1 MRLVKSNQIINGVYE
16 AGIRYPEP
24 VNISY
29 FWNFG
34 FFSLICLVMQIVTGI
49 LLAMHYTAHVDL
61 AFMSI
66 ERLVREVDYGWL
78 LRYVHANGASF
89 FFIVLYIH
97 MLRGLYYGSY
107 QAPNT
112 FVWISGVI
120 IFLLT
125 ILTAFLGYVLPWGQM
140 SYWAATVITNLVTVI
155 PVVGDAI
162 VIWLWG
168 SFVVS
173 NPTLNRFFS
182 LHYLFP
188 FIIVGLV
195 GLHIIFLRENGSTN
209 PLGINANVDSIPFT
223 PFFTIKDLFT
233 LIIFYIIF
241 FYFVCFIPNYLGHP
255 DNYLMADSNVT
266 PAHIVP
272 EWYFLP
278 FYAMLRSIPNK
289 VLGVLALVLAIV
301 TLAFL
306 PFLTIS
312 NVRSSYFRKIHKHL
326 FWSFVALGVMLGFLG
341 GMPAGEP
348 YLMLGF
354 ICTVL
359 YFTYVLVLFP
369 FIYFIESKIIKALQN
384 YNK

>member
-1 MRLVKSNQIINGVYE
+1 MRLVKKNVIINGVYE
-16 AGIRYPEP
+16 AGVRYPEP
-24 VNISY
+24 TNISY

-61 AFMSI
+61 AFNSI

-89 FFIVLYIH
+89 FFIVVYIH

-107 QAPNT
+107 QKPNAMLW
-112 FVWISGVI
+112 VSGVV
-120 IFLLT
+120 IFLLL

-140 SYWAATVITNLVTVI
+140 SYWAATVITNLVTVV
-155 PVVGDAI
+155 PFVGESI

-168 SFVVS
+168 GYVVD

-188 FIIVGLV
+188 FIIVALV

-209 PLGINANVDSIPFT
+209 PLGVKATVDNIPFT
-223 PFFTIKDLFT
+223 PFFTIKDLFS
-233 LIIFYIIF
+233 LVIFYIIF
-241 FYFVCFIPNYLGHP
+241 FYFVCFMPNYLGHP
-255 DNYLMADSNVT
+255 DNYIMADSNVT

-278 FYAMLRSIPNK
+278 FYAMLRAIPSK
-289 VLGVLALVLAIV
+289 VLGVLCLVMAIV
-301 TLAFL
+301 VLAFL
-306 PFLTIS
+306 PFITIS
-312 NVRSSYFRKIHKHL
+312 NVRSSYFRQIHKHL
-326 FWSFVALGVMLGFLG
+326 FWSFFALCIFLGFLG
-341 GMPAGEP
+341 SQPAAFP
-348 YLMLGF
+348 YLTFGF
-354 ICTVL
+354 VATIL
-359 YFTYVLVLFP
+359 YFIFVLGLFP
-369 FIYFIESKIIKALQN
+369 FIYIVEKQLINRIMKI
-384 YNK
+384 